1 MSEGHKNE
9 QVCISNG
16 MWQHARLVS
25 LAVSPAAGAAK
36 VKPPAPAVLVLE
48 VVATAPP
55 NLTGASVPEE
65 LFVVPANW
73 TFLFDDSVAAPASAG
88 AANVNPDVAA
98 GFAVSSAAVA
108 VAVTGVE
115 AVPPPK
121 ENPEAIGALPVS
133 FS

>member
-1 MSEGHKNE
+1 M
-9 QVCISNG
+9 
-16 MWQHARLVS
+16 
-25 LAVSPAAGAAK
+25 SPAAGAAK